1 VSSLGILERKEREK
15 SEMRKLIVDAAISL
29 FMNDGYNNVSMR
41 KIAEKIE
48 YSPATL
54 YTYFEDKGAIFFEIY
69 NLGFKKFY
77 ESQLAVQTIPDPK
90 ERLIEHGRAYLKFT
104 LENQEYYDLIF
115 IEHHPSEKIKQFE
128 GWDLSKRSYQLLRTN
143 VQQCMDA
150 GYFQNQNIDVVA
162 FSLWSLV
169 HGVAS
174 NYIRKNM
181 EMMNEEE
188 KRFLLDNS
196 LEFLRSI
203 IK

>member
-1 VSSLGILERKEREK
+1 MGILERKEREK
-15 SEMRKLIVDAAISL
+15 SEMRKLIVDSAVSL
-29 FMNDGYNNVSMR
+29 FMNEGYNNVSMR

-54 YTYFEDKGAIFFEIY
+54 YTYFEDKGAIFFEMY
-69 NLGFKKFY
+69 NLGFQKFY
-77 ESQLAVQTIPDPK
+77 ESQLSVQTISDPK
-90 ERLIEHGRAYLKFT
+90 ERLIEHGRAYLKFA

-115 IEHHPSEKIKQFE
+115 IEHHPSEKIRQFE
-128 GWDLSKRSYQLLRTN
+128 GWDLGKRSYELLRTN
-143 VQQCMDA
+143 VKQCMDA
-150 GYFQNQNIDVVA
+150 GFFQNQNIDVVT
-162 FSLWSLV
+162 FSMWSLM

-181 EMMNEEE
+181 EMMSEEE
-188 KRFLLDNS
+188 KRFLLDRS